1 MQASQ
6 PQGRRMILL
15 PVLLLLLVVGGV
27 DRAHAGAAKCY
38 GPYTLN
44 SVNYAPST
52 TGDDVTDWT
61 GDFTVNM
68 SVDSGSLSV
77 NVEAKLDGGTFAS
90 LGTVTASTNAQ
101 FHGPFHK
108 LRFNVTACSSCLAT
122 IIACAAKGD

>member
-1 MQASQ
+1 MDSVL
-6 PQGRRMILL
+6 PRGRRIVL
-15 PVLLLLLVVGGV
+15 PVGLVLVALLG
-27 DRAHAGAAKCY
+27 AASAAQAGAAKCY

-61 GDFTVNM
+61 GDFTVNL
-68 SVDSGSLSV
+68 SVESGTMAV
-77 NVEAKLDGGTFAS
+77 NVEAKLDGGAFAS
-90 LGTVTASTNAQ
+90 LGTVSATTNAQ